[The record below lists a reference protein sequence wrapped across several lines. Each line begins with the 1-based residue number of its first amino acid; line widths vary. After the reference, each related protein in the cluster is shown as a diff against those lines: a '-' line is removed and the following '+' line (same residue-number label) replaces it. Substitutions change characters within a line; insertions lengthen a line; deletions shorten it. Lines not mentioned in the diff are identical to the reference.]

1 MGVPL
6 YVMCCCSLVAFNVL
20 PLTLV
25 FVILVATYLGL
36 FLFVFDLYGT
46 PCSS

>member
-36 FLFVFDLYGT
+36 LLFVFDLYGT